1 MFQAKIMPWKQKTGL
16 TQNSHLDLQYGSVF
30 HERKKFCTPAC
41 LYCECYCSMLLP
53 LFINSF
59 FNEIFFEEIQWILP
73 VLLPGQLAPCT
84 LAQQPVYFHQSEW
97 SGIAFLQVLD
107 HQLPHTCNRSH
118 LHSETE
124 MKLKLIKQDINRQYF
139 YMEEY
144 SIPFQESPQKLNCS
158 LISTSKLQLS
168 LKWEKAII

>member
-1 MFQAKIMPWKQKTGL
+1 M
-16 TQNSHLDLQYGSVF
+16 V
-30 HERKKFCTPAC
+30 
-41 LYCECYCSMLLP
+41 LP

-59 FNEIFFEEIQWILP
+59 FNEVFFNEIQWLLP

-84 LAQQPVYFHQSEW
+84 PAQSPVCSHRSEW
-97 SGIAFLQVLD
+97 SGTAFLQVLD
-107 HQLPHTCNRSH
+107 HQLPHMCNRSH

-124 MKLKLIKQDINRQYF
+124 MQLKLIKYSINRQHL

-144 SIPFQESPQKLNCS
+144 STPFQELPQKLNCT